1 MFFNFFIYL
10 FFFKFLEKTFFISFK
25 IDKPKKNLKDVISL
39 HLIAIQLIDGNRRP
53 ELNKLKSLKTKL
65 NKIEF

>member
-1 MFFNFFIYL
+1 MFFNFLI
-10 FFFKFLEKTFFISFK
+10 FFKKKILEKTFFISFK
-25 IDKPKKNLKDVISL
+25 IEKLKKNLKDVISL
-39 HLIAIQLIDGNRRP
+39 HLIAIQLIDSSRTS

>member
-10 FFFKFLEKTFFISFK
+10 FFKKFLEKKFFISFK

-39 HLIAIQLIDGNRRP
+39 HLIAIQLIDSNRIINR
-53 ELNKLKSLKTKL
+53 
-65 NKIEF
+65 